1 MLAYTFQRLLLSIPT
16 IFVISVLSFVLIQL
30 PPGDFLSTH
39 IAELQSQGESVDM
52 AKIEFLR
59 QQYGLDR
66 SAATITEL
74 RHLMWR
80 HVGILRDG
88 DGLAVAAARLDE
100 IDHPSLTLEARNMVL
115 AARLITRAAL
125 ERTESR
131 GAHQRLDHPGTDP
144 AWACH
149 VDISLVASTHDG
161 GTAHLATRC
170 TPHADPTGATR

>member
-1 MLAYTFQRLLLSIPT
+1 MCSSDLGHAARAYHDDTDCTGAPT
-16 IFVISVLSFVLIQL
+16 HHRDVRF
-30 PPGDFLSTH
+30 
-39 IAELQSQGESVDM
+39 ES
-52 AKIEFLR
+52 LR
-59 QQYGLDR
+59 HDLDR